1 MQRVEAEP
9 SGGNPMVRE
18 DYGRLVRQP
27 QLQRQSLARSH
38 ATDSQLMRHNLIAQA
53 RTHQAAKRGGIQHQM
68 TLDEALLPSAGQ
80 FNRHTRLA
88 RSTRTVG
95 EA

>member
-18 DYGRLVRQP
+18 DYGRLV

-68 TLDEALLPSAGQ
+68 TLDDALLPSAGQ

-95 EA
+95 EV